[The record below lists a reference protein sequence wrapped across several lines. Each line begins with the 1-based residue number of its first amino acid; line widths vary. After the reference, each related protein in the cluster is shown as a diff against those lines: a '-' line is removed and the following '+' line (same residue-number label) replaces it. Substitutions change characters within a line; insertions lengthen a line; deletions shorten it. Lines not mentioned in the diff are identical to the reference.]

1 MLISAHV
8 TCAQVL
14 DTLKT
19 SGLTYTLN
27 ETPYSVYL
35 TVRKKYT
42 KEYTPSQHTNNLDTD
57 NCKDTLAQL
66 LQEEIANHNL
76 TRQELVQK
84 DEELGRAVDANN
96 QNVEESRVQYFRQLD
111 TITKLTD
118 ELAKEEE
125 EHAQAEHALRSLEEK
140 VEKLESKLE
149 RDSKDNRAY
158 IEEKD
163 SLQEKLEDA
172 EQEIENSHKLIKN
185 LNEKILHFELKQA
198 ELNSLDTTVMKAK
211 VTELEG
217 IIKGKNQIISVLT
230 DQAKLSLQEITK
242 LRQSSGPLASSD
254 TPHLDTSEHLPSP
267 RYYSSPGTPPPSSS
281 QSGTSTR
288 NVQSSKT
295 LRSHMKV
302 KTIDQNFNLPPI
314 HSSKN
319 LSPNSEAFESSAP
332 PSTPNNSASHS
343 HLSSSGPALDKNSE
357 KFCQNCKNQLPDDF
371 DVTLP
376 PPVYFYDFLAEC
388 PSPWLHY
395 GYCTPCLVVARFNN
409 STNITEHIAQCPA
422 LLDQCWDGEHENL
435 IAEYEQK
442 ELAQNTAT
450 THHTH
455 F

>member
-1 MLISAHV
+1 MLISPHV

-57 NCKDTLAQL
+57 KCKDTLAQL

-125 EHAQAEHALRSLEEK
+125 EHTQAEHALRSLEEK

-158 IEEKD
+158 VEEKD

-198 ELNSLDTTVMKAK
+198 ELNSLDTTIMKAK

-314 HSSKN
+314 HSSRN

-357 KFCQNCKNQLPDDF
+357 KFCQKCKNQLPDDF